1 MKWYFFHEKKDCE
14 GGVVHT
20 GHTLLA
26 TGHSGVPVYY
36 GEPAVLL
43 LLYSCFRLRLTQKPF
58 S

>member
-1 MKWYFFHEKKDCE
+1 MKWYFFYEKDCE

-20 GHTLLA
+20 VHTVPA

-36 GEPAVLL
+36 EEPSVLL
-43 LLYSCFRLRLTQKPF
+43 ILYSCFALRLAQKPF

>member
-1 MKWYFFHEKKDCE
+1 MKWYFFYEKDCE

-20 GHTLLA
+20 VHTVPA

-36 GEPAVLL
+36 EEPSVLL
-43 LLYSCFRLRLTQKPF
+43 ILYSCFRLRLAQKPF